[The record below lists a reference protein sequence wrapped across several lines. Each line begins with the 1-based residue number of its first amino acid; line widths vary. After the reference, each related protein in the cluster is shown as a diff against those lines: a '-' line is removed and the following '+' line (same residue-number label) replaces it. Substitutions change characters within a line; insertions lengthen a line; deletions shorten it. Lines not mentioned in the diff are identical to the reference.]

1 MQLFNGKKQCYK
13 TGHIVLSF
21 GKFICYVWYSEI
33 RTAMKSIETLD
44 KTLAWSYFKDQEKP
58 GSTWDIAG
66 FLHTLGLKSQAQLLG
81 SELADQGYQQI
92 DWYAGKKNFH
102 GSLNIAG
109 KKSKT
114 PEEVNALTQVIL
126 HTLNSDPNK
135 FHDMSQIPGLE
146 SKAWTHLSE
155 ITHYL
160 LKQGW
165 IEASAKD
172 DKLYVKLTFKGSIYL
187 RSLDLNA

>member
-1 MQLFNGKKQCYK
+1 
-13 TGHIVLSF
+13 
-21 GKFICYVWYSEI
+21 
-33 RTAMKSIETLD
+33 MKSIETLD
-44 KTLAWSYFKDQEKP
+44 KTLAWAYFKDQEKP

-92 DWYAGKKNFH
+92 DWNATKKPYSAAGFMTGKK
-102 GSLNIAG
+102 AG
-109 KKSKT
+109 F
-114 PEEVNALTQVIL
+114 PQEVNTLTQVIL
-126 HTLNSDPNK
+126 HTLNSDPK
-135 FHDMSQIPGLE
+135 RFHDMSEIPGLE
-146 SKAWTHLSE
+146 AKAWTHLSE

-165 IEASAKD
+165 VEASAKD

-187 RSLDLNA
+187 RSLDLTA

>member
-1 MQLFNGKKQCYK
+1 
-13 TGHIVLSF
+13 
-21 GKFICYVWYSEI
+21 
-33 RTAMKSIETLD
+33 MKPSETLD

-66 FLHTLGLKSQAQLLG
+66 FLHTLGLQSQAQLLG

-92 DWYAGKKNFH
+92 DWYATKKSYHASLRITGKKT
-102 GSLNIAG
+102 GR
-109 KKSKT
+109 T
-114 PEEVNALTQVIL
+114 EEVNALAQVIL
-126 HTLNSDPNK
+126 HTLNSNPK
-135 FHDMSQIPGLE
+135 RFHDMSQIPGLE

-165 IEASAKD
+165 VEASAKD
-172 DKLYVKLTFKGSIYL
+172 DKFYVKLTFKGALYL
-187 RSLDLNA
+187 KSLEFSGD